1 VILHRVERFSFGPTK
16 VAATLRD
23 LDGKS
28 GTVDNNVETVKR
40 RVETVE
46 AKIDQITALLTIE
59 TKGRV
64 IASREPDEGE

>member
-23 LDGKS
+23 LDGKG
-28 GTVDNNVETVKR
+28 GTVDNNVETMKR

-46 AKIDQITALLTIE
+46 AKIDQIIALPSIDAE
-59 TKGRV
+59 GHV